1 MRIKGRCHCGNITF
15 TLDGAPEPPEHIPA
29 RACDCSFC
37 QRHGGVWTSCPGGS
51 LEVTLHDPE
60 RVNAYE
66 FGTKTAQFHVCSICG
81 VPPVVTSRIDGH
93 LYAVVNVN
101 CLDGLNPARLE
112 RKSASFEGEA
122 VQDRLE
128 RRKRGWIGRVS
139 FLQSP

>member
-1 MRIKGRCHCGNITF
+1 MKTHGHCHCGNITF
-15 TLDGAPEPPEHIPA
+15 TLDWTPEPERIPA

-37 QRHGGVWTSCPGGS
+37 QRHGGVWTSCPTGA

-81 VPPVVTSRIDGH
+81 VPPVVTSRIDGQ
-93 LYAVVNVN
+93 LFAVVNVN
-101 CLDGLNPARLE
+101 CLEGIDPAMLDH
-112 RKSASFEGEA
+112 KGASFDGEA
-122 VQDRLE
+122 VEDRLA
-128 RRKRGWIGRVS
+128 RRQRGWIAKVS